1 METRKRSLAKAMS
14 WRFFSIFITAGVSF
28 WVTGSLA
35 TAIGIGLLDSLVK
48 TGLYYGHERLW
59 LKIEFGKPPT
69 DYQI

>member
-1 METRKRSLAKAMS
+1 MS